1 MYDDV
6 VIIYIGRHDFAP
18 GAKIKSQYLSEPI
31 NNMFCRLIYI
41 DQRHHC
47 LNILKNNIK
56 TL

>member
-47 LNILKNNIK
+47 LNI
-56 TL
+56 